1 MELALI
7 FLLMGAVAGAAL
19 GYWLCAHIHSV
30 AAAATSAVTRATTIP
45 SGEVAALNAKIDGLG
60 NALQGIAA
68 TAQAPAVAAVTA
80 AADAAPKTAA

>member
-19 GYWLCAHIHSV
+19 GYWLCAHIHTV

-45 SGEVAALNAKIDGLG
+45 SDEVATLNAKIDGLG

-68 TAQAPAVAAVTA
+68 SAQAPAVAAVTA
-80 AADAAPKTAA
+80 ATNAAAKPGA